1 MVLSKLPFE
10 DGIFISLYSNI
21 LLRPIPFCNADNHK
35 NKKKYTPNAFKFSQL
50 AIQSAYAIYLDE
62 LIPSQIVKEV
72 HQNYNNEK
80 SAYYFYII
88 YLELS
93 RRNNPIA
100 SQFLKLVKASH
111 YPSLFDKIFKTF
123 EHKLAWDYVLIFLV
137 NEECSI
143 ELFMFLWNRYRDT
156 LLICKKKS
164 YNNFISKQY
173 FDKGEKNL
181 EFTDLINTDSH
192 LEFIVNRAEKTYF
205 DIKLFEEE

>member
-1 MVLSKLPFE
+1 VVLSKLPFE
-10 DGIFISLYSNI
+10 DGIFISLYSI
-21 LLRPIPFCNADNHK
+21 IILRPILFCDAYNQK
-35 NKKKYTPNAFKFSQL
+35 NKKKYTANKFKFSQS

-62 LIPSQIVKEV
+62 LTPSQIVQEV

-80 SAYYFYII
+80 SGYYFYII

-93 RRNNPIA
+93 RRKNRIA
-100 SQFLKLVKASH
+100 SQFLKLVKASR
-111 YPSLFDKIFKTF
+111 YPSLFNKIFKTF

-137 NEECSI
+137 NEEFSI
-143 ELFMFLWNRYRDT
+143 ELFTFLWNRYRDT

-173 FDKGEKNL
+173 FDNGKKKL

-205 DIKLFEEE
+205 DINLFKKE